1 MIGIVICTHGSFGKD
16 MLGTAQAILGPQE
29 GVESLSLPPELGR
42 EDLEEALRAA
52 LPRLDQGQGVL
63 VLVDLLGGTPC
74 NAALRCR
81 QGSYE
86 ILAGVS
92 LPVLLE
98 ALLKRG
104 SLPLD
109 QLAAELVEHGRQS
122 LMRVDPASLRRTSG
136 GGR

>member
-1 MIGIVICTHGSFGKD
+1 MIGIVICTHGTFGKD
-16 MLGTAQAILGPQE
+16 MLETAQAILGRQE
-29 GVESLSLPPELGR
+29 GVEALSLPPELGR
-42 EDLEEALRAA
+42 EDLEEALRGI
-52 LPRLDQGQGVL
+52 LPRIDQGQGAL
-63 VLVDLLGGTPC
+63 ILVDLLGGTPC

-81 QGSYE
+81 QGGCE
-86 ILAGVS
+86 IVAGVS

-109 QLAAELVEHGRQS
+109 QLAAQLVEHGRRS
-122 LMRVDPASLRRTSG
+122 LVRVDPAALRRPE